1 MRACIIAAAS
11 VAALACA
18 GAAIAQ
24 PVLGAANRP
33 VQTPTDAPSYVDE
46 AFAADAF
53 EVTSSKLALSRSKTP
68 AVRELAERM
77 IDSGTMTTGALLAA
91 AEAANVPPPSSPSGD
106 MVKGA
111 MMDALTQT
119 SGKDFDD
126 TYIAQQ
132 RRIQQEQLALHQR
145 YAAEGD
151 NDILRDYAVD
161 TAARVADQLED
172 VNHLPGR

>member
-1 MRACIIAAAS
+1 MRACFIAAAS
-11 VAALACA
+11 VAVLACA

-33 VQTPTDAPSYVDE
+33 TPTPTDAASYVDE
-46 AFAADAF
+46 AIAVDAF

-68 AVRELAERM
+68 AVRDLAERL
-77 IDSGTMTTGALLAA
+77 IDSGTMTTSALLAA

-132 RRIQQEQLALHQR
+132 RRIQQESLALHQR

-151 NDILRDYAVD
+151 NDILRDHAVD

-172 VNHLPGR
+172 VNSLPGR

>member
-1 MRACIIAAAS
+1 MRGWLVTATS

-18 GAAIAQ
+18 SSALAQ
-24 PVLGAANRP
+24 PVLSAANRP
-33 VQTPTDAPSYVDE
+33 TQTPTDAPSYVDE

-53 EVTSSKLALSRSKTP
+53 EVTSSKLALSRSRDP
-68 AVRELAERM
+68 AVRDLAERM
-77 IDSGTMTTGALLAA
+77 IDDGTMTTNALLAA
-91 AEAANVPPPSSPSGD
+91 AEEANVPPPTSASSD
-106 MVKGA
+106 DVKGA

-145 YAAEGD
+145 YAADGD

-161 TAARVADQLED
+161 TAARAADQLDE
-172 VNHLPGR
+172 VNNLPRR

>member
-1 MRACIIAAAS
+1 MRGWFVTAAS

-18 GAAIAQ
+18 SSALAQ
-24 PVLGAANRP
+24 PVLSTANRP
-33 VQTPTDAPSYVDE
+33 TQTPTDAASYADE

-53 EVTSSKLALSRSKTP
+53 EVTSSRLALSRSKDP
-68 AVRELAERM
+68 AVRDLAERM
-77 IDSGTMTTGALLAA
+77 IDSGTMTTNALLAA
-91 AEAANVPPPSSPSGD
+91 AEEANVPPPSSPSGD
-106 MVKGA
+106 NVKGA

-132 RRIQQEQLALHQR
+132 RRIQQEQLALHQS
-145 YAAEGD
+145 YAADGD

-161 TAARVADQLED
+161 TAARAADQLDE
-172 VNHLPGR
+172 VNTLPRR